1 MSLLFQLRN
10 FVSKSSRRRRN
21 PDRAR
26 TGLESLE
33 TRTLMTA
40 SSLLAGDASAGRGI
54 ARIINGTV
62 TNQYVTVG
70 KVGDASD
77 YYGSGT
83 LIAPGR
89 WPRAKSSG

>member
-1 MSLLFQLRN
+1 M
-10 FVSKSSRRRRN
+10 
-21 PDRAR
+21 
-26 TGLESLE
+26 ESLE

-70 KVGDASD
+70 KVGDAVPMMD
-77 YYGSGT
+77 
-83 LIAPGR
+83 
-89 WPRAKSSG
+89 